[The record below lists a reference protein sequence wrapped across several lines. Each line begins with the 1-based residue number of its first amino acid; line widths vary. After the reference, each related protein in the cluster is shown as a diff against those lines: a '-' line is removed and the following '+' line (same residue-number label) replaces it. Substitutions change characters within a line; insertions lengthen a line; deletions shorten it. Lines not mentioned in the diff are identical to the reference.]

1 MKLKKFAAGLTS
13 IVIAGSIL
21 VTGTAA
27 HAAPA
32 EPMSVSVSV
41 TELPAGTA
49 TEASTGVNVIDAPVL
64 VDPRQDHNAVNCR
77 FGKNE
82 ADREKYCKAL
92 GARPMT
98 ETAKN
103 CLIRM
108 GVGGA
113 AALIA
118 GKVNKK
124 VAREITVNT
133 VAAGAS
139 GCLTALLT

>member
-1 MKLKKFAAGLTS
+1 MTA
-13 IVIAGSIL
+13 
-21 VTGTAA
+21 TAA

-32 EPMSVSVSV
+32 TPVAV
-41 TELPAGTA
+41 TALPAVTA
-49 TEASTGVNVIDAPVL
+49 TEVPTRVNVTDVPVL

-77 FGKNE
+77 FGHNE
-82 ADREKYCKAL
+82 RDRENYCKAL
-92 GARPMT
+92 ETKPMT
-98 ETAKN
+98 DVARN

>member
-1 MKLKKFAAGLTS
+1 M
-13 IVIAGSIL
+13 IAGSVL

-27 HAAPA
+27 HAAQAAPVA
-32 EPMSVSVSV
+32 V
-41 TELPAGTA
+41 TA
-49 TEASTGVNVIDAPVL
+49 GVNVVDTPVL
-64 VDPRQDHNAVNCR
+64 VDPRQDYNAVNCR

-82 ADREKYCKAL
+82 KDREKYCRAL
-92 GARPMT
+92 ETKPMT

-103 CLIRM
+103 CLVRM

>member
-1 MKLKKFAAGLTS
+1 MIVVAGGTL
-13 IVIAGSIL
+13 IDLVPAPRAGDDGS
-21 VTGTAA
+21 
-27 HAAPA
+27 APL
-32 EPMSVSVSV
+32 
-41 TELPAGTA
+41 LPVPG
-49 TEASTGVNVIDAPVL
+49 GGPY
-64 VDPRQDHNAVNCR
+64 NAVNCR
-77 FGKNE
+77 FGKNDE
-82 ADREKYCKAL
+82 DREKYCNAL
-92 GARPMT
+92 ETEPMT

-133 VAAGAS
+133 VASGAS